1 MAAVSVTID
10 HRLYKGLGSAVREL
24 TTDVGAP
31 LPVGLPGREDTQ
43 ARTQGPAQGTCLGLR
58 APHVGSGLGGGG
70 SEDDREVGGRG
81 TGGPRDHKGLGWGH
95 RGNLGEDL

>member
-58 APHVGSGLGGGG
+58 APHVGSGLGG
-70 SEDDREVGGRG
+70 
-81 TGGPRDHKGLGWGH
+81 
-95 RGNLGEDL
+95 